1 MQAYEGYL
9 DNGRFIPIGKPVN
22 FSEKRRVIL
31 TVFDEPVEE
40 KSINTEAWKEFL
52 SAIKCINDEPVPEIE
67 KIKLREIE
75 I

>member
-9 DNGRFIPIGKPVN
+9 DKGQFIPIGKPVIFPN
-22 FSEKRRVIL
+22 KRRVIL

-40 KSINTEAWKEFL
+40 KNVHAEAWHEFL
-52 SAIKCINDEPVPEIE
+52 SAIKNIKDEPVPEFE
-67 KIKLREIE
+67 RIKLREIE